1 MHLTKVTLI
10 QIFSYQ
16 IWYGSSSDEDRATLI
31 VKITLLI
38 KNKQHLPNEKKN
50 FQRTYR
56 QMSIDVNRKLCDETK
71 EDKKNSQKP
80 FSRKLAPS

>member
-1 MHLTKVTLI
+1 MEVQVMTKKRTEPLSQSV
-10 QIFSYQ
+10 
-16 IWYGSSSDEDRATLI
+16 
-31 VKITLLI
+31 LLI
-38 KNKQHLPNEKKN
+38 RNKQHLPNEKKN